1 MLDYYVLV
9 IDPRAEYADGWDL
22 KHIQLDR
29 GMPDDVLAA
38 ASLDG
43 HSAVVAL
50 THDPKIDDLAL
61 MVALKS
67 PAFYVGAIGSKK
79 NNDAR
84 RLRLKEFDLSESGN
98 RAAARAVGLYI
109 GSKTPPE
116 IAVAILAEMT
126 AVRHGVSEPNWR
138 RSRPRASI
146 PRPAKFHPPSRRFEG
161 GLRVVAIL
169 LAAGSASRFGS
180 DKLLHLLPHGVP
192 IAVQSARHLRAV
204 FEGGVFAVVRPEAA
218 ALSELL
224 QKEGCKVVPCEHAAD
239 GMGASLACGV
249 RAAGTVDAYVVALA
263 DMPFIRPSSIE
274 AVREELL
281 KGAVLAAPYFRAR
294 RGHPV
299 GISSR
304 FRDEL
309 VRLQGDEGAKTLL
322 TQHAAEIA
330 KVPVGDP
337 AVLRDIDTPG
347 DLAPAARRIVHH
359 SMETAQRAV
368 LFVDVTDSTKLYE
381 SLGDTVALALING
394 VFARLDKVIAKYAG
408 LVVKTLGDGMI
419 CVFEDPDNAFRAACE
434 IQTTVHAAAQG
445 TRRPARQLK
454 VGFTY
459 GPVILSKGD
468 VFGDTMNV
476 CSRLVVLANPEQIL
490 TSAQTVD
497 ALTPGLRARCRVLF
511 PTRIKGKAEEV
522 AVSEVM
528 WRYDPA
534 VTETN
539 LTRADFAKAVQMS
552 LKLIYR
558 GNIFVVSRSRPT
570 LQMGR
575 EDSNDI
581 VIASLSP
588 RACMRACTTREG
600 HFVITDLSSNGTFL
614 LVDEHSNEVH
624 LRREE
629 AVLGGRG
636 WIGLGKNATRHGDHS
651 VRYSLQAEG
660 V

>member
-1 MLDYYVLV
+1 
-9 IDPRAEYADGWDL
+9 
-22 KHIQLDR
+22 
-29 GMPDDVLAA
+29 
-38 ASLDG
+38 
-43 HSAVVAL
+43 
-50 THDPKIDDLAL
+50 
-61 MVALKS
+61 
-67 PAFYVGAIGSKK
+67 
-79 NNDAR
+79 
-84 RLRLKEFDLSESGN
+84 
-98 RAAARAVGLYI
+98 
-109 GSKTPPE
+109 
-116 IAVAILAEMT
+116 
-126 AVRHGVSEPNWR
+126 
-138 RSRPRASI
+138 
-146 PRPAKFHPPSRRFEG
+146 
-161 GLRVVAIL
+161 
-169 LAAGSASRFGS
+169 
-180 DKLLHLLPHGVP
+180 
-192 IAVQSARHLRAV
+192 
-204 FEGGVFAVVRPEAA
+204 
-218 ALSELL
+218 
-224 QKEGCKVVPCEHAAD
+224 
-239 GMGASLACGV
+239 
-249 RAAGTVDAYVVALA
+249 
-263 DMPFIRPSSIE
+263 
-274 AVREELL
+274 
-281 KGAVLAAPYFRAR
+281 
-294 RGHPV
+294 
-299 GISSR
+299 
-304 FRDEL
+304 
-309 VRLQGDEGAKTLL
+309 
-322 TQHAAEIA
+322 
-330 KVPVGDP
+330 
-337 AVLRDIDTPG
+337 
-347 DLAPAARRIVHH
+347 
-359 SMETAQRAV
+359 METAQRAV

-408 LVVKTLGDGMI
+408 TLVKTLGDGMI

-445 TRRPARQLK
+445 TRNRLQLK

-490 TSAQTVD
+490 TSTQTVD
-497 ALTPGLRARCRVLF
+497 ALSPGLRSRCRALF

-534 VTETN
+534 ITESN
-539 LTRADFAKAVQMS
+539 LTRADFSKAVQMS

-581 VIASLSP
+581 VIVSLFAS
-588 RACMRACTTREG
+588 RVHARVHTREG

-614 LVDEHSNEVH
+614 LVDEHSGEVH